1 LWEKFQIVR
10 SAYERIQHERILN
23 LITETKYE
31 YSPGVLSGTEDVIA
45 KDIDT
50 LRKEVLKIYNSLS
63 LKEKAEAQLMSVDEF
78 LKKYFDKILEK
89 K

>member
-1 LWEKFQIVR
+1 
-10 SAYERIQHERILN
+10 
-23 LITETKYE
+23 
-31 YSPGVLSGTEDVIA
+31 
-45 KDIDT
+45 
-50 LRKEVLKIYNSLS
+50 